1 MSVENHQL
9 HFQFQ
14 HESRLRNFSQTTF
27 LIRFCCAVLSKE
39 DSVVVLFFFLCRNVI
54 SARQLSCVP

>member
-14 HESRLRNFSQTTF
+14 HECTLCNFSQTTY

-39 DSVVVLFFFLCRNVI
+39 DSVVVFFFVQECY
-54 SARQLSCVP
+54 QC